1 MAIEL
6 PMKIAQYLQE
16 QRFLLGNNEL
26 CQYSLLCPGFPNES
40 SDLCLG
46 VPLQKQTQQH
56 LRWLN
61 WLWEVVSDIS
71 GIGWHLLLRVL

>member
-6 PMKIAQYLQE
+6 PTKIAQYLKQ

-26 CQYSLLCPGFPNES
+26 YQYSLPRSGFPNES

-46 VPLQKQTQQH
+46 MPLQK
-56 LRWLN
+56 
-61 WLWEVVSDIS
+61 
-71 GIGWHLLLRVL
+71 